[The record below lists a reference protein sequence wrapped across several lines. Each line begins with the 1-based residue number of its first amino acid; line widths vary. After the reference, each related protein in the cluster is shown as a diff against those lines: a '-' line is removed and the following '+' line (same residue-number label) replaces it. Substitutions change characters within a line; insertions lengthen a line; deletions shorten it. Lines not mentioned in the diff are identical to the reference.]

1 MEMYKQNVST
11 AGLDSNQA
19 ELRYELFDWLK
30 SKSLTVEQAISLLNL
45 TVSQIRV
52 SAEKQKL

>member
-1 MEMYKQNVST
+1 MEMHKQNVST

-45 TVSQIRV
+45 TASQIRV

>member
-1 MEMYKQNVST
+1 MEMHKQNVST

-45 TVSQIRV
+45 TASQIRV
-52 SAEKQKL
+52 SAEIHKL